1 MATPVAIVT
10 GVTGQDGSY
19 LSEFLL
25 DKGYTVH
32 GLIRRTTRKPEDT
45 PAPIGRPGFI
55 VHEADLEDQASLL
68 RVLHKVGRPERL
80 EVYNLAAQSHVA
92 VSFACPLSTTQINYV
107 GVMNLLESLRQLD
120 LLGVTRLYQASTSEM
135 FGDVLEVPQ
144 KETTPFNPCSPYGVA
159 KVAAHMTVKNYRDSY
174 GLYGCCGI
182 LFNHESPR
190 RGYNFVTQKIV
201 KEFQNVFTQ
210 GTCLELGNLD
220 AKRDWGH
227 AKDYVRAMWMMLQ
240 EEKPDDYV
248 VATGEQSSVR
258 DFVEA
263 VVRQYR
269 KEVVWDGEGLS
280 EVGLVD
286 GRVVVRVNPEFYRPC
301 EVNTLLGDPTKIRGI
316 GWSPEFSLEDLVV
329 DMCGNAPRAITK
341 LY

>member
-1 MATPVAIVT
+1 MAVAIVT

-19 LSEFLL
+19 LADLL
-25 DKGYTVH
+25 LEKGYHVH
-32 GLIRRTTRKPEDT
+32 GTIRRTTRKPEDT
-45 PAPIGRPGFI
+45 WAPIRNHRFTA
-55 VHEADLEDQASLL
+55 HDADLEDQASLL
-68 RVLHKVGRPERL
+68 RMLNKVGRPERL

-107 GVMNLLESLRQLD
+107 GVLNLLESLRQLD
-120 LLGVTRLYQASTSEM
+120 LLGVTRFYQASTSEM
-135 FGDVLEVPQ
+135 FGDVLETPQ

-159 KVAAHMTVKNYRDSY
+159 KVAAHMAIKNYRDSY
-174 GLYGCCGI
+174 GLFGCCGI

-210 GTCLELGNLD
+210 NTVLELGNLD

-240 EEKPDDYV
+240 QDAPGDYV
-248 VATGEQSSVR
+248 VATGEQHSVR

-269 KEVVWDGEGLS
+269 KDIRWEGEGLS
-280 EVGLVD
+280 EIGLVD
-286 GRVVVRVNPEFYRPC
+286 DRVVVRVNPEFYRPC
-301 EVNTLLGDPTKIRGI
+301 EVNTLLGDSTKIRSL
-316 GWSPEFSLEDLVV
+316 GWGPMFSLEELVK

>member
-1 MATPVAIVT
+1 MTVAIVT

-19 LSEFLL
+19 LAEFLL
-25 DKGYTVH
+25 DKGYVVH
-32 GLIRRTTRKPEDT
+32 GVIRRTTRKPEDSW
-45 PAPIGRPGFI
+45 APVGRENFV
-55 VHEADLEDQASLL
+55 VHDADLEDQASLL
-68 RVLHKVGRPERL
+68 KMLHHVGRPERL

-92 VSFACPLSTTQINYV
+92 VSFACPLSTTQINYM
-107 GVMNLLESLRQLD
+107 GVLNLLEAIRQMGLMS
-120 LLGVTRLYQASTSEM
+120 VTRFYQASTSEM
-135 FGDVLEVPQ
+135 FGEVREIPQ

-159 KVAAHMTVKNYRDSY
+159 KVAAHMAVKNYRDSY
-174 GLYGCCGI
+174 DLFACCGI

-210 GTCLELGNLD
+210 NTVLELGNLD
-220 AKRDWGH
+220 ARRDWGH
-227 AKDYVRAMWMMLQ
+227 AKDYIQAMWMMLQ
-240 EEKPDDYV
+240 QDVPGDYV
-248 VATGEQSSVR
+248 VATGEQHSVR

-269 KEVVWDGEGLS
+269 KEITWQGEGLS
-280 EVGLVD
+280 EVGFID
-286 GRVVVRVNPEFYRPC
+286 GCEVVRINPEFYRPC
-301 EVNTLLGDPTKIRGI
+301 EVNTLLGDSSKIRSL
-316 GWSPEFSLEDLVV
+316 GWSPSFSLEELVK

>member
-1 MATPVAIVT
+1 MTVAIVT

-19 LSEFLL
+19 LAEFLL
-25 DKGYTVH
+25 DKGYVVH
-32 GLIRRTTRKPEDT
+32 GAIRRTTRKPEDT
-45 PAPIGRPGFI
+45 WAPVGRENFV
-55 VHEADLEDQASLL
+55 VHDADLEDQASLL
-68 RVLHKVGRPERL
+68 KMLHVVGRPERL

-92 VSFACPLSTTQINYV
+92 VSFACPLSTTQINYM
-107 GVMNLLESLRQLD
+107 GVLNLLEAIRQMGLMS
-120 LLGVTRLYQASTSEM
+120 VTRFYQASTSEM
-135 FGDVLEVPQ
+135 FGEVWEIPQ

-159 KVAAHMTVKNYRDSY
+159 KVAAHMAVKNYRDSY
-174 GLYGCCGI
+174 DLFGCCGI

-201 KEFQNVFTQ
+201 KEFQNVFTRN
-210 GTCLELGNLD
+210 TVLELGNLD

-227 AKDYVRAMWMMLQ
+227 AKDYVQAMWMMLQ
-240 EEKPDDYV
+240 QDVPGDYV
-248 VATGEQSSVR
+248 VATGEQHSVR

-269 KEVVWDGEGLS
+269 KEIEWRGEGLS
-280 EVGLVD
+280 EVGSID
-286 GRVVVRVNPEFYRPC
+286 GREVVRVNPEFYRPC
-301 EVNTLLGDPTKIRGI
+301 EVNTLLGDSSKIRSL
-316 GWSPEFSLEDLVV
+316 GWSPSFSLEELVK

>member
-1 MATPVAIVT
+1 MTVAIVT

-19 LSEFLL
+19 LAEFLL
-25 DKGYTVH
+25 DKGYVVH
-32 GLIRRTTRKPEDT
+32 GAIRRTTRKPEDT
-45 PAPIGRPGFI
+45 WAPVGRENFV
-55 VHEADLEDQASLL
+55 VHDADLEDQASLL
-68 RVLHKVGRPERL
+68 KMLHAVGRPERL

-107 GVMNLLESLRQLD
+107 GVLNLLEAIRQIGLMS
-120 LLGVTRLYQASTSEM
+120 VTRFYQASTSEM
-135 FGDVLEVPQ
+135 FGEVWEIPQ

-159 KVAAHMTVKNYRDSY
+159 KVAAHMAVKNYRDSY
-174 GLYGCCGI
+174 DLFGCCGI

-201 KEFQNVFTQ
+201 KEFQNVFTRN
-210 GTCLELGNLD
+210 TVLELGNLD

-227 AKDYVRAMWMMLQ
+227 AKDYVQAMWMMLQ
-240 EEKPDDYV
+240 QDVPGDYV
-248 VATGEQSSVR
+248 VATGEQHSVR

-269 KEVVWDGEGLS
+269 KEIEWRGEGLS
-280 EVGLVD
+280 EVGAID
-286 GRVVVRVNPEFYRPC
+286 GREVVRVNPEFYRPC
-301 EVNTLLGDPTKIRGI
+301 EVNTLLGDSSKIRSL
-316 GWSPEFSLEDLVV
+316 GWSPSFSLEELVK

>member
-1 MATPVAIVT
+1 MPVAIVT

-19 LSEFLL
+19 LAEFLL
-25 DKGYTVH
+25 DKGYVVH
-32 GLIRRTTRKPEDT
+32 GVIRRTTRKPEDT
-45 PAPIGRPGFI
+45 WAPVGRENFV
-55 VHEADLEDQASLL
+55 VHDADLEDQASLL
-68 RVLHKVGRPERL
+68 KMLHRVGRPERL

-92 VSFACPLSTTQINYV
+92 VSFSCPLSTSQINYV
-107 GVMNLLESLRQLD
+107 GVLNLLEAIRQMD
-120 LLGVTRLYQASTSEM
+120 LLSVTRFYQASTSEM
-135 FGDVLEVPQ
+135 FGEVREIPQ

-159 KVAAHMTVKNYRDSY
+159 KVAAHMAVKNYRDSY
-174 GLYGCCGI
+174 DLFGCCGI

-210 GTCLELGNLD
+210 GTCMELGNLD

-227 AKDYVRAMWMMLQ
+227 AKDYVQAMWMMLQ
-240 EEKPDDYV
+240 QDVPGDYV
-248 VATGEQSSVR
+248 VATGEQHSVR

-269 KEVVWDGEGLS
+269 KEIRWQGEGIS
-280 EVGLVD
+280 EVGIIE
-286 GRVVVRVNPEFYRPC
+286 GREVIRVNPEFYRPC
-301 EVNTLLGDPTKIRGI
+301 EVNTLLGDSSKIRRL
-316 GWSPEFSLEDLVV
+316 GWSPSFSLEELVK